1 MQEQK
6 AKVKVKVRWI
16 LIEDP
21 DKRNRDERQRIKV
34 VKVRIL
40 LLEIINEIKSQ
51 QNLNHIHHQKEDT
64 ENIDKEGARAM
75 DHIWTIEDWE
85 KNIDLTKEG
94 HRTGLRMRFDKE
106 VDSEVRRACKEFDA
120 FLRKE
125 YFFPLRVVIYVKKH
139 YRIIALDGDRV
150 CGTFRSTYDDY
161 TVEPYILLAAGDYN
175 DLCKKRGK
183 DNALAAILFAMAHEL
198 THYFQWINSLKLTPI
213 GQERQATKYAGYLL
227 DEYAET
233 RDHP

>member
-1 MQEQK
+1 MWYDYEILFEDQDNILENNLYTYCFNNPTNYEDSLFDGVCDLGF
-6 AKVKVKVRWI
+6 AGFLFRLLFRGVKFSLW
-16 LIEDP
+16 
-21 DKRNRDERQRIKV
+21 
-34 VKVRIL
+34 
-40 LLEIINEIKSQ
+40 
-51 QNLNHIHHQKEDT
+51 H
-64 ENIDKEGARAM
+64 
-75 DHIWTIEDWE
+75 
-85 KNIDLTKEG
+85 
-94 HRTGLRMRFDKE
+94 
-106 VDSEVRRACKEFDA
+106 SEVRRACKEFAA

-183 DNALAAILFAMAHEL
+183 DNALAAILLTMAHEL

-227 DEYAET
+227 DELPDAKPLLLTKFEEK
-233 RDHP
+233 